1 METKNKPQSLK
12 THLDMVDVFK
22 QIATVIAHREVKG
35 AVEAALLLT
44 QATHLMVS

>member
-1 METKNKPQSLK
+1 M

-35 AVEAALLLT
+35 AVKAALLLT